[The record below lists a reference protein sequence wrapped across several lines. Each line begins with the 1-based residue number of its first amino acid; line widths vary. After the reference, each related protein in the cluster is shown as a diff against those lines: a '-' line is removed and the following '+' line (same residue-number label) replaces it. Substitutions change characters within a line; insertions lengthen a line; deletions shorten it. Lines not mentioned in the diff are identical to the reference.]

1 MAERTRIW
9 IADAMRR
16 LMEKKPLDKI
26 RVTDICREAEI
37 GRPAF
42 YYHFKD
48 KYDLVTWIFLY
59 SVHKTDII
67 SVSSAVEHLKQ
78 MKKDFTF
85 YKRAFE
91 ESSQIALWKYIFE
104 YFVERYTKIAKLKL
118 GSRTLEEPIEFAI
131 RLYCY
136 GTIGITQEWLLRDTV
151 TPAEKIA
158 SLMFSSMPQQLREI
172 YFEEKT
178 D

>member
-91 ESSQIALWKYIFE
+91 EL
-104 YFVERYTKIAKLKL
+104 
-118 GSRTLEEPIEFAI
+118 
-131 RLYCY
+131 
-136 GTIGITQEWLLRDTV
+136 
-151 TPAEKIA
+151 
-158 SLMFSSMPQQLREI
+158 
-172 YFEEKT
+172 
-178 D
+178 